1 MTKIKN
7 IISTK
12 FNNVMKLLIIALTA
26 LKSNKTRF
34 FLASLGIMIGIAA
47 VIVMV
52 AIGKGSQHEVMTVIA
67 KMGENLLTINAGE
80 MKRRGGRL
88 RLSGNVTTLNLR
100 DVDYL
105 SKEVDGITFVAPF
118 EIKEMKVK
126 YLQVLTSTNVAGST
140 LEFLETRNYRI
151 ASGEMF
157 TEMDQ
162 KLGARVG
169 VVGKTVIK
177 NMLGGEDPLGKTVR
191 INAIPFRIIGIF
203 ESKGLDSDG
212 IDQDD
217 ILLIPI
223 KSMLRRILNQN
234 HISTIYVKAG
244 SRRNIERVSVRIK
257 TVLRDRHKIADD
269 AENDFTIISQIDL
282 ENLKA
287 ETSELFT
294 RLIVGVAAISLV
306 VGGIGIL
313 AVMLISVKERT
324 HEIGVRRAV
333 GATKGDIVGQFLFES
348 ILIGLFGGFFGVVL
362 GVGITFGAST
372 WGAENLLLDANS
384 IYISTSVCMMI
395 GVIFGLFPAIKAS
408 RLDPMVALTVE

>member
-1 MTKIKN
+1 MKLFARFI
-7 IISTK
+7 
-12 FNNVMKLLIIALTA
+12 VKLLIIALTA

-234 HISTIYVKAG
+234 YISTIYAKAD
-244 SRRNIERVSVRIK
+244 SRRNIERVAAKIK

-324 HEIGVRRAV
+324 HEIGIRRAV

-372 WGAENLLLDANS
+372 WGAENLLLDVNS

>member
-1 MTKIKN
+1 MKLFARFI
-7 IISTK
+7 
-12 FNNVMKLLIIALTA
+12 VKLLIIALTA

-126 YLQVLTSTNVAGST
+126 YLQVLTSTNIAGST

-234 HISTIYVKAG
+234 YISTIYAKAD
-244 SRRNIERVSVRIK
+244 SRRNIERVAEKIK

-324 HEIGVRRAV
+324 HEIGIRRAV

>member
-1 MTKIKN
+1 
-7 IISTK
+7 
-12 FNNVMKLLIIALTA
+12 MKLLIIALTA

-52 AIGKGSQHEVMTVIA
+52 AIGKGSHHEIMNVIA

-88 RLSGNVTTLNLR
+88 RLAGNVTTLNLR

-105 SKEVDGITFVAPF
+105 SQEVSGLTLVVPF

-126 YLQVLTSTNVAGST
+126 YLQILTVTNVAGST
-140 LEFLETRNYRI
+140 LEFLKTRNYKI

-157 TEMDQ
+157 NERDQ
-162 KLGARVG
+162 KLRAKVA
-169 VVGKTVIK
+169 VVGNTVIK
-177 NMLGGEDPLGKTVR
+177 NMFGEDDPLGKTVR
-191 INAIPFRIIGIF
+191 INAIPFKVIGVF
-203 ESKGLDSDG
+203 EGKGLDSDG
-212 IDQDD
+212 VDQDD

-223 KSMLRRILNQN
+223 TSMLRRLLNQN
-234 HISTIYVKAG
+234 YISTIYAKAD
-244 SRRNIERVSVRIK
+244 SRENIDRVAAKIK
-257 TVLRDRHKIADD
+257 TLLRDRHKISDD
-269 AENDFTIISQIDL
+269 AEDDFTIISQLDL

-324 HEIGVRRAV
+324 REIGVRRAV

-348 ILIGLFGGFFGVVL
+348 ILIGLFGGCSGVVL
-362 GVGITFGAST
+362 GVGITLGITA
-372 WGAENLLLDANS
+372 WGIGNLILDMQS
-384 IYISTSVCMMI
+384 IYVSTGVCTAI
-395 GVIFGLFPAIKAS
+395 GIMFGLFPAIKAS

>member
-1 MTKIKN
+1 
-7 IISTK
+7 
-12 FNNVMKLLIIALTA
+12 MKLLIIALTA
-26 LKSNKTRF
+26 LNSNKTRF

-52 AIGKGSQHEVMTVIA
+52 AIGKGSQHEVMSVIA

-88 RLSGNVTTLNLR
+88 RLSGNVNTLNLR
-100 DVDYL
+100 DVNYL
-105 SKEVDGITFVAPF
+105 SKEVDGIAFIAPF

-151 ASGEMF
+151 TSGEMF
-157 TEMDQ
+157 SEMDQ
-162 KLGARVG
+162 KLGARVA

-177 NMLGGEDPLGKTVR
+177 NMLGGGDPLGKTVR
-191 INAIPFRIIGIF
+191 INAIPFRIIGVF

-212 IDQDD
+212 IDQDE

-223 KSMLRRILNQN
+223 KSMLRRILNQS
-234 HISTIYVKAG
+234 HISTIYVKAD
-244 SRRNIERVSVRIK
+244 SRRNIERVAAKIK
-257 TVLRDRHKIADD
+257 TELRDRHKIADD

-324 HEIGVRRAV
+324 HEIGIRRAV
-333 GATKGDIVGQFLFES
+333 GATKGDIVGQFLLES
-348 ILIGLFGGFFGVVL
+348 IIIGLFGGFFGVVL
-362 GVGITFGAST
+362 GVGITFGASIL
-372 WGAENLLLDANS
+372 GAENLLLDANS

>member
-1 MTKIKN
+1 
-7 IISTK
+7 
-12 FNNVMKLLIIALTA
+12 MKLLIIALTS

-52 AIGKGSQHEVMTVIA
+52 AIGKGSHREVMDVIA

-88 RLSGNVTTLNLR
+88 RLTGNVTTLNLR
-100 DVDYL
+100 DVAYL
-105 SKEVDGITFVAPF
+105 SQEIDGLALVAPF

-126 YLQVLTSTNVAGST
+126 YLQFLTSTNVAGST
-140 LEFLETRNYRI
+140 PEFLMTRNYEI

-157 TEMDQ
+157 SERDQ
-162 KLGARVG
+162 KLGAKVA
-169 VVGKTVIK
+169 VIGKTVIK
-177 NMLGGEDPLGKTVR
+177 NMFGEDDPVGKTVR
-191 INAIPFRIIGIF
+191 INAIPFRIIGVF
-203 ESKGLDSDG
+203 EAKGLDSDG

-223 KSMLRRILNQN
+223 NSMLRRVLNQN
-234 HISTIYVKAG
+234 YISTIYAKAD
-244 SRRNIERVSVRIK
+244 SRKNIDRVAEKIK
-257 TVLRDRHKIADD
+257 MVLRDRHKISDD
-269 AENDFTIISQIDL
+269 AEDDFTIISQLDL

-294 RLIVGVAAISLV
+294 RLIVGVAAISLI

-324 HEIGVRRAV
+324 REIGVRRAV
-333 GATKGDIVGQFLFES
+333 GATKGDIVRQFLIES
-348 ILIGLFGGFFGVVL
+348 VLIGLFGGCFGVAL
-362 GVGITFGAST
+362 GAGITFVVT
-372 WGAENLLLDANS
+372 VWGIGNPILDIYS
-384 IYISTSVCMMI
+384 IYISTAVCMLI
-395 GVIFGLFPAIKAS
+395 GIIFGLFPAFKAS

>member
-1 MTKIKN
+1 MKLFARFI
-7 IISTK
+7 
-12 FNNVMKLLIIALTA
+12 VKLLIIALTA

-126 YLQVLTSTNVAGST
+126 YLQVLTSTNIAGST

-234 HISTIYVKAG
+234 YISTIYAKAD
-244 SRRNIERVSVRIK
+244 SRRNIERVAAKIK

-324 HEIGVRRAV
+324 HEIGIRRAV

-348 ILIGLFGGFFGVVL
+348 ILIGLFGGFFGVTL
-362 GVGITFGAST
+362 GIGITFGAST

>member
-1 MTKIKN
+1 
-7 IISTK
+7 
-12 FNNVMKLLIIALTA
+12 MKLLIIALTA

-52 AIGKGSQHEVMTVIA
+52 AIGKGSHHEVMNVIA

-88 RLSGNVTTLNLR
+88 RLAGNVTTLNLR

-105 SKEVDGITFVAPF
+105 SQEVSGLTLVAPF

-126 YLQVLTSTNVAGST
+126 YLQVLTATNVAGST
-140 LEFLETRNYRI
+140 PEFLKTRNYQI

-157 TEMDQ
+157 NERDQ
-162 KLGARVG
+162 KLRAKVA
-169 VVGKTVIK
+169 VVGNTVIK
-177 NMLGGEDPLGKTVR
+177 NMFGEDDPLGKTVR
-191 INAIPFRIIGIF
+191 INAIPFKVIGVF
-203 ESKGLDSDG
+203 EGKGLDSDG
-212 IDQDD
+212 VDQDD

-223 KSMLRRILNQN
+223 TSMLRRLLNQN
-234 HISTIYVKAG
+234 YISTIYAKADSRENIDRVAVK
-244 SRRNIERVSVRIK
+244 IK
-257 TVLRDRHKIADD
+257 TLLRDRHKISDD
-269 AENDFTIISQIDL
+269 AEDDFTIISQLDL

-324 HEIGVRRAV
+324 REIGVRRAV

-348 ILIGLFGGFFGVVL
+348 ILIGLFGGCFGVVL
-362 GVGITFGAST
+362 GAGITLGITA
-372 WGAENLLLDANS
+372 WGIGNLILDMQS
-384 IYISTSVCMMI
+384 IYISTGVCTAI
-395 GVIFGLFPAIKAS
+395 GIMFGLFPAIKAS

>member
-1 MTKIKN
+1 
-7 IISTK
+7 
-12 FNNVMKLLIIALTA
+12 VKLLIIALTA
-26 LKSNKTRF
+26 LNSNKTRF
-34 FLASLGIMIGIAA
+34 ILASLGIMIGIAA

-52 AIGKGSQHEVMTVIA
+52 AIGKGSQHEVMSVIA

-88 RLSGNVTTLNLR
+88 RLSGNVNTLNLR
-100 DVDYL
+100 DVNYL
-105 SKEVDGITFVAPF
+105 SKEVDGIAFIAPF

-140 LEFLETRNYRI
+140 LEFLETRNYSI
-151 ASGEMF
+151 TSGEMF
-157 TEMDQ
+157 SEMDQ
-162 KLGARVG
+162 KLGARVA

-191 INAIPFRIIGIF
+191 INAIPFRIIGVF

-212 IDQDD
+212 IDQDE

-223 KSMLRRILNQN
+223 KSMLRRILNQS
-234 HISTIYVKAG
+234 HISTIYVKAD
-244 SRRNIERVSVRIK
+244 SRKNIERVAAKIK
-257 TVLRDRHKIADD
+257 TELRDRHRIADD
-269 AENDFTIISQIDL
+269 AENDFTIVSQIDL

-324 HEIGVRRAV
+324 HEIGIRRAV
-333 GATKGDIVGQFLFES
+333 GATKGDIVGQFLLES
-348 ILIGLFGGFFGVVL
+348 IIIGLFGGFFGVVL
-362 GVGITFGAST
+362 GVGITFGASIL
-372 WGAENLLLDANS
+372 GAENLLLDANS

>member
-1 MTKIKN
+1 
-7 IISTK
+7 
-12 FNNVMKLLIIALTA
+12 MKLLIIALTA

-52 AIGKGSQHEVMTVIA
+52 AIGKGSHHEVMNVIA

-88 RLSGNVTTLNLR
+88 RLAGNVTTLNLR

-105 SKEVDGITFVAPF
+105 SQEVSGLTLVAPF

-126 YLQVLTSTNVAGST
+126 YLQVLTATNVAGST
-140 LEFLETRNYRI
+140 PEFLKTRNYQI

-157 TEMDQ
+157 NERDQ
-162 KLGARVG
+162 KLRAKVA
-169 VVGKTVIK
+169 VVGNTVIK
-177 NMLGGEDPLGKTVR
+177 NIFGEDDPLGKTVR
-191 INAIPFRIIGIF
+191 INAIPFKVIGVF
-203 ESKGLDSDG
+203 EGKGLDSDG

-223 KSMLRRILNQN
+223 NSMLRRLLNQN
-234 HISTIYVKAG
+234 YISTIYVKAD
-244 SRRNIERVSVRIK
+244 SRENIERVAVKIK
-257 TVLRDRHKIADD
+257 TLLRDRHKISDD
-269 AENDFTIISQIDL
+269 AEDDFTIISQLDL

-324 HEIGVRRAV
+324 REIGVRRAV

-348 ILIGLFGGFFGVVL
+348 ILIGLFGGCFGVVL
-362 GVGITFGAST
+362 GAGITLGITA
-372 WGAENLLLDANS
+372 WGIGNLILDMQS
-384 IYISTSVCMMI
+384 IYISTGVCTAI
-395 GVIFGLFPAIKAS
+395 GIMFGLFPAIKAS

>member
-1 MTKIKN
+1 
-7 IISTK
+7 
-12 FNNVMKLLIIALTA
+12 VKLLIIALTA
-26 LKSNKTRF
+26 LNSNKTRF
-34 FLASLGIMIGIAA
+34 VLASLGIMIGIAA

-52 AIGKGSQHEVMTVIA
+52 AIGKGSQHEVMSVIA

-88 RLSGNVTTLNLR
+88 RLSGNVNTLNLR
-100 DVDYL
+100 DVNYL
-105 SKEVDGITFVAPF
+105 SKEVDGIAFIAPF

-151 ASGEMF
+151 TSGEMF
-157 TEMDQ
+157 SEMDQ
-162 KLGARVG
+162 KLGARVA

-191 INAIPFRIIGIF
+191 INAIPFRIIGVF

-212 IDQDD
+212 IDQDE

-223 KSMLRRILNQN
+223 KSMLRRILNQS
-234 HISTIYVKAG
+234 HISTIYVKAD
-244 SRRNIERVSVRIK
+244 SRRNIERVAAKIK
-257 TVLRDRHKIADD
+257 TELRDRHKIADD
-269 AENDFTIISQIDL
+269 AENDFTIVSQIDL

-324 HEIGVRRAV
+324 HEIGIRRAV
-333 GATKGDIVGQFLFES
+333 GATKGDIVGQFLLES

-362 GVGITFGAST
+362 GVGVTFGASI

>member
-1 MTKIKN
+1 
-7 IISTK
+7 
-12 FNNVMKLLIIALTA
+12 MKLLIIALTA

-52 AIGKGSQHEVMTVIA
+52 AIGKGSHHEVMNVIA

-88 RLSGNVTTLNLR
+88 RLAGNVTTLNLR

-105 SKEVDGITFVAPF
+105 SQEVSGLTLVAPF

-126 YLQVLTSTNVAGST
+126 YLQVLTATNVAGST
-140 LEFLETRNYRI
+140 PEFLKTRNYQI

-157 TEMDQ
+157 NERDQ
-162 KLGARVG
+162 KLRAKVA
-169 VVGKTVIK
+169 VVGNTVIK
-177 NMLGGEDPLGKTVR
+177 NMFGEDDPLGKTVR
-191 INAIPFRIIGIF
+191 INAIPFKVIGVF
-203 ESKGLDSDG
+203 EGKGLDSDG

-223 KSMLRRILNQN
+223 NSMLRRLLNQN
-234 HISTIYVKAG
+234 YISTIYAKADSRENIDRVAVK
-244 SRRNIERVSVRIK
+244 IK
-257 TVLRDRHKIADD
+257 TLLRDRHKISDD
-269 AENDFTIISQIDL
+269 AEDDFTIISQLDL

-324 HEIGVRRAV
+324 REIGVRRAV

-348 ILIGLFGGFFGVVL
+348 ILIGLFGGCFGVVL
-362 GVGITFGAST
+362 GAGITLGITA
-372 WGAENLLLDANS
+372 WGIGNLILDMQS
-384 IYISTSVCMMI
+384 IYISTGVCTAI
-395 GVIFGLFPAIKAS
+395 GIMFGLFPAIKAS

>member
-1 MTKIKN
+1 MKLFARFI
-7 IISTK
+7 
-12 FNNVMKLLIIALTA
+12 VKLLIIALTA

-100 DVDYL
+100 DIDYL

-126 YLQVLTSTNVAGST
+126 YLQILTSTNVAGST
-140 LEFLETRNYRI
+140 LDFLETRNYGI

-162 KLGARVG
+162 KLGARVV

-234 HISTIYVKAG
+234 YISTIYAKAD
-244 SRRNIERVSVRIK
+244 SRRNIERVAAKIK

-324 HEIGVRRAV
+324 HEIGIRRAV

-362 GVGITFGAST
+362 GVGITFLVTA
-372 WGAENLLLDANS
+372 WGVGNLLLDANS
-384 IYISTSVCMMI
+384 IYISTGVCIII
-395 GVIFGLFPAIKAS
+395 GIIFGLFPAIKAS

>member
-1 MTKIKN
+1 
-7 IISTK
+7 
-12 FNNVMKLLIIALTA
+12 VKLLIIALTA

-126 YLQVLTSTNVAGST
+126 YLQILTSTNVAGST
-140 LEFLETRNYRI
+140 LEFLETRNYGI

-162 KLGARVG
+162 KLGTRVA

-234 HISTIYVKAG
+234 HISTIYAKAD

-324 HEIGVRRAV
+324 HEIGIRRAV

-348 ILIGLFGGFFGVVL
+348 ILIGLFGGCFGVVL
-362 GVGITFGAST
+362 GAGITLGITA
-372 WGAENLLLDANS
+372 WGIGNLILDMQS
-384 IYISTSVCMMI
+384 IYISTGVCTAI
-395 GVIFGLFPAIKAS
+395 GIMFGLIPAIKAS

>member
-1 MTKIKN
+1 MKLFARFI
-7 IISTK
+7 
-12 FNNVMKLLIIALTA
+12 VKLLIIALTA

-234 HISTIYVKAG
+234 YISTIYAKAD
-244 SRRNIERVSVRIK
+244 SRRNIERVAAKIK

-324 HEIGVRRAV
+324 HEIGIRRAV

-348 ILIGLFGGFFGVVL
+348 IFIGLFGGFFGVVL

-395 GVIFGLFPAIKAS
+395 GVVFGLFPAIKAS

>member
-1 MTKIKN
+1 MKLFARFI
-7 IISTK
+7 
-12 FNNVMKLLIIALTA
+12 VKLLIIALTA

-126 YLQVLTSTNVAGST
+126 YLQVLTSTNIAGST

-234 HISTIYVKAG
+234 YISTIYAKAD
-244 SRRNIERVSVRIK
+244 SRRNIERVAAKIK

-324 HEIGVRRAV
+324 HEIGIRRAV

>member
-1 MTKIKN
+1 MKLFARFI
-7 IISTK
+7 
-12 FNNVMKLLIIALTA
+12 VKLLIIALTA

-234 HISTIYVKAG
+234 YISTIYAKAD
-244 SRRNIERVSVRIK
+244 SRRNIERVAAKIK

-324 HEIGVRRAV
+324 HEIGIRRAV

-348 ILIGLFGGFFGVVL
+348 ILIGLFGGFFGVTL
-362 GVGITFGAST
+362 GIGITFGAST

>member
-1 MTKIKN
+1 
-7 IISTK
+7 
-12 FNNVMKLLIIALTA
+12 MKLLIIALTA
-26 LKSNKTRF
+26 LNSNKTRF

-52 AIGKGSQHEVMTVIA
+52 AIGKGSQHEVMSVIA

-88 RLSGNVTTLNLR
+88 RLSGNVNTLNLR
-100 DVDYL
+100 DVNYL
-105 SKEVDGITFVAPF
+105 SKEVDGIAFIAPF

-151 ASGEMF
+151 TSGEMF
-157 TEMDQ
+157 SEMDQ
-162 KLGARVG
+162 KLGARVA

-177 NMLGGEDPLGKTVR
+177 NMLGGGDPLGKTVR
-191 INAIPFRIIGIF
+191 INAIPFRIIGVF

-212 IDQDD
+212 IDQDE

-223 KSMLRRILNQN
+223 KSMLRRILNQS
-234 HISTIYVKAG
+234 HISTIYVKAD
-244 SRRNIERVSVRIK
+244 SRRNIERVAAKIK
-257 TVLRDRHKIADD
+257 TELRDRHKIADD
-269 AENDFTIISQIDL
+269 AENDFTIVSQIDL

-324 HEIGVRRAV
+324 HEIGIRRAV
-333 GATKGDIVGQFLFES
+333 GATKGDIVGQFLLES
-348 ILIGLFGGFFGVVL
+348 IIIGLFGGFFGVVL
-362 GVGITFGAST
+362 GVGITFGASIL
-372 WGAENLLLDANS
+372 GAENLLLDANS

>member
-1 MTKIKN
+1 
-7 IISTK
+7 
-12 FNNVMKLLIIALTA
+12 
-26 LKSNKTRF
+26 
-34 FLASLGIMIGIAA
+34 MIGIAA

-52 AIGKGSQHEVMTVIA
+52 AIGKGSQHEVMAVIA

-105 SKEVDGITFVAPF
+105 SKEVGGVTFLAPF

-126 YLQVLTSTNVAGST
+126 YLQILTSTNVAGST
-140 LEFLETRNYRI
+140 LEFLETRNYEI

-162 KLGARVG
+162 KLGARVA

-223 KSMLRRILNQN
+223 KSMLRRILNQS
-234 HISTIYVKAG
+234 HISTIYVKVG
-244 SRRNIERVSVRIK
+244 SRRNMERVSVRIK
-257 TVLRDRHKIADD
+257 TALRDRHKITDG

-294 RLIVGVAAISLV
+294 RLIVGVASISLI

-333 GATKGDIVGQFLFES
+333 GATKGDIVGQFLLES
-348 ILIGLFGGFFGVVL
+348 ILIGLFGGCFGVVL
-362 GVGITFGAST
+362 GVGITFGLST

-384 IYISTSVCMMI
+384 IYISTSVCMII

>member
-1 MTKIKN
+1 
-7 IISTK
+7 
-12 FNNVMKLLIIALTA
+12 MKLLIIALTA

-126 YLQVLTSTNVAGST
+126 YLQILTSTNVAGST
-140 LEFLETRNYRI
+140 LEFLETRNYGI

-162 KLGARVG
+162 KLGARVA

-234 HISTIYVKAG
+234 HISTIYAKAD

-348 ILIGLFGGFFGVVL
+348 ILIGLFGGCFGVVL
-362 GVGITFGAST
+362 GAGITLGITA
-372 WGAENLLLDANS
+372 WGIGNLILDMQS
-384 IYISTSVCMMI
+384 IYISTGVCTAI
-395 GVIFGLFPAIKAS
+395 GIMFGLFPAIKAA

>member
-1 MTKIKN
+1 MKLFARFI
-7 IISTK
+7 
-12 FNNVMKLLIIALTA
+12 VKLLIIALTA

-234 HISTIYVKAG
+234 YISTIYAKAD
-244 SRRNIERVSVRIK
+244 SRENIDRVALKIK
-257 TVLRDRHKIADD
+257 TLLRDRHKISDD
-269 AENDFTIISQIDL
+269 AEDDFTIISQLDL

-324 HEIGVRRAV
+324 REIGVRRAV

-348 ILIGLFGGFFGVVL
+348 ILIGLFGGCFGVIL
-362 GVGITFGAST
+362 GVGITLGITA
-372 WGAENLLLDANS
+372 WGIGNLVLDMQS
-384 IYISTSVCMMI
+384 IYISTGVCTAI
-395 GVIFGLFPAIKAS
+395 GIMFGLFPAIKAS

>member
-1 MTKIKN
+1 
-7 IISTK
+7 
-12 FNNVMKLLIIALTA
+12 VKLLIIALTA

-126 YLQVLTSTNVAGST
+126 YLQILTSTNVAGST
-140 LEFLETRNYRI
+140 LEFLETRNYGI

-162 KLGARVG
+162 KLGARVA

-234 HISTIYVKAG
+234 HISTIYAKAD

-348 ILIGLFGGFFGVVL
+348 ILIGLFGGCFGVVL
-362 GVGITFGAST
+362 GAGITLGITA
-372 WGAENLLLDANS
+372 WGIGNLILDMQS
-384 IYISTSVCMMI
+384 IYISTGVCTAI
-395 GVIFGLFPAIKAS
+395 GIMFGLIPAIKAS

>member
-1 MTKIKN
+1 MKLFARFI
-7 IISTK
+7 
-12 FNNVMKLLIIALTA
+12 VKLLIIALTA

-191 INAIPFRIIGIF
+191 INAIPFKIIGIF

-234 HISTIYVKAG
+234 YISTVYVKAD
-244 SRRNIERVSVRIK
+244 SRRNIERVAAKIK

-324 HEIGVRRAV
+324 HEIGIRRAV

>member
-1 MTKIKN
+1 
-7 IISTK
+7 
-12 FNNVMKLLIIALTA
+12 MKLLIIALTA

-52 AIGKGSQHEVMTVIA
+52 AIGKGSHHEVMNVIA

-88 RLSGNVTTLNLR
+88 RLAGNVTTLNLR

-105 SKEVDGITFVAPF
+105 SQEVSGLTLVAPF

-126 YLQVLTSTNVAGST
+126 YLQVLTATNVAGST
-140 LEFLETRNYRI
+140 PEFLKTRNYQI

-157 TEMDQ
+157 NERDQ
-162 KLGARVG
+162 KLRAKVA
-169 VVGKTVIK
+169 VVGNTVIK
-177 NMLGGEDPLGKTVR
+177 NMFGEDDPLGKTVR
-191 INAIPFRIIGIF
+191 INAIPFKVIGVF
-203 ESKGLDSDG
+203 EGKGLDSDG
-212 IDQDD
+212 VDQDD

-223 KSMLRRILNQN
+223 TSMLRRLLNQN
-234 HISTIYVKAG
+234 YISTIYAKAD
-244 SRRNIERVSVRIK
+244 SRENIDRVAIKIK
-257 TVLRDRHKIADD
+257 TLLRDRHKISDD
-269 AENDFTIISQIDL
+269 AEDDFTIISQLDL

-324 HEIGVRRAV
+324 REIGVRRAV

-348 ILIGLFGGFFGVVL
+348 ILIGLFGGCSGVVL
-362 GVGITFGAST
+362 GVGITLGITA
-372 WGAENLLLDANS
+372 WDIGNLILDMQS
-384 IYISTSVCMMI
+384 IYISTGVCTAI
-395 GVIFGLFPAIKAS
+395 GIMFGLFPAIKAS

>member
-1 MTKIKN
+1 MKLFARFI
-7 IISTK
+7 
-12 FNNVMKLLIIALTA
+12 VKLLIIALTA

-126 YLQVLTSTNVAGST
+126 YLQVLTSTNIAGST

-234 HISTIYVKAG
+234 YISTIYAKAD
-244 SRRNIERVSVRIK
+244 SRRNIERVAAKIK

-333 GATKGDIVGQFLFES
+333 GATKGDIVGQFLLES
-348 ILIGLFGGFFGVVL
+348 ILIGLFGGCFGVVL
-362 GVGITFGAST
+362 GVGITFGVST

-384 IYISTSVCMMI
+384 IYISTSVCMII

>member
-1 MTKIKN
+1 MKLFARFI
-7 IISTK
+7 
-12 FNNVMKLLIIALTA
+12 VKLLIIALTA

-126 YLQVLTSTNVAGST
+126 YLQVLTSTNIAGST

-234 HISTIYVKAG
+234 YISTIYAKAD
-244 SRRNIERVSVRIK
+244 SRRNIERVAAKIK

-324 HEIGVRRAV
+324 HEIGIRRAV

-395 GVIFGLFPAIKAS
+395 GLIFGLFPAIKAS

>member
-1 MTKIKN
+1 
-7 IISTK
+7 
-12 FNNVMKLLIIALTA
+12 MKLLIIALTA

-67 KMGENLLTINAGE
+67 KMGENLLTVNAGE

-105 SKEVDGITFVAPF
+105 SNEVSGITLIAPF

-140 LEFLETRNYRI
+140 LEFLETRNYEI

-162 KLGARVG
+162 KLGARVA

-223 KSMLRRILNQN
+223 KSMLRRILNQS
-234 HISTIYVKAG
+234 HISTIYVKVG
-244 SRRNIERVSVRIK
+244 SRRNMERVSVRIK
-257 TVLRDRHKIADD
+257 TALRDRHKISDG

-294 RLIVGVAAISLV
+294 RLIVGVASISLI

-333 GATKGDIVGQFLFES
+333 GATKGDIVGQFLLES
-348 ILIGLFGGFFGVVL
+348 ILIGLFGGCFGVVL
-362 GVGITFGAST
+362 GVGITFGVST

-384 IYISTSVCMMI
+384 IYISTSVCMII

>member
-1 MTKIKN
+1 MKS
-7 IISTK
+7 IS
-12 FNNVMKLLIIALTA
+12 IAMIA

-52 AIGKGSQHEVMTVIA
+52 AIGKGSHHEVMSVIA

-88 RLSGNVTTLNLR
+88 RLAGNVTTLNLR

-105 SKEVDGITFVAPF
+105 EQEVSGLTLVAPF

-126 YLQVLTSTNVAGST
+126 YQQSLAPTNVAGST
-140 LEFLETRNYRI
+140 LEFLETRNYEI

-157 TEMDQ
+157 SERDQ
-162 KLGARVG
+162 KLGAKVA
-169 VVGKTVIK
+169 VIGKTVIK
-177 NMLGGEDPLGKTVR
+177 NMFGEDDPLGKTVR
-191 INAIPFRIIGIF
+191 INAIPFKIIGVF
-203 ESKGLDSDG
+203 EAKGLDSDG
-212 IDQDD
+212 VDQDD

-223 KSMLRRILNQN
+223 NSMLRRILNQTY
-234 HISTIYVKAG
+234 ISTIYAKADSRKNIKRVKTQ
-244 SRRNIERVSVRIK
+244 IK
-257 TVLRDRHKIADD
+257 IALRDRHKILDD
-269 AENDFTIISQIDL
+269 AENDFTIISQLDL

-324 HEIGVRRAV
+324 REIGVRRAV
-333 GATKGDIVGQFLFES
+333 GATKGDIIGQFLIES
-348 ILIGLFGGFFGVVL
+348 IFLGLFGGFFGVVL
-362 GVGITFGAST
+362 GVGITFLVTAG
-372 WGAENLLLDANS
+372 GVGNLLLDANS
-384 IYISTSVCMMI
+384 IYISTGVCIMI
-395 GVIFGLFPAIKAS
+395 GIIFGLFPAIKAS

>member
-1 MTKIKN
+1 
-7 IISTK
+7 
-12 FNNVMKLLIIALTA
+12 MKLLIIAFTA
-26 LKSNKTRF
+26 LNSNKTRF
-34 FLASLGIMIGIAA
+34 ILASLGIMIGIAA

-52 AIGKGSQHEVMTVIA
+52 AIGKGSQHEVMSVIA

-88 RLSGNVTTLNLR
+88 RLSGNVNTLNLR
-100 DVDYL
+100 DVNYL
-105 SKEVDGITFVAPF
+105 SKEVDGIAFIAPF

-140 LEFLETRNYRI
+140 LEFLETRNYSI
-151 ASGEMF
+151 TSGEMF
-157 TEMDQ
+157 SEMDQ
-162 KLGARVG
+162 KLGARVA

-177 NMLGGEDPLGKTVR
+177 NMLGGGDPLGKTVR
-191 INAIPFRIIGIF
+191 INAIPFRIIGVF

-212 IDQDD
+212 IDQDE

-223 KSMLRRILNQN
+223 KSMLRRILNQS
-234 HISTIYVKAG
+234 HISTIYVKAD
-244 SRRNIERVSVRIK
+244 SRRNIERVAAKIK
-257 TVLRDRHKIADD
+257 TELRDRHRIADD
-269 AENDFTIISQIDL
+269 AENDFTIVSQIDL

-324 HEIGVRRAV
+324 HEIGIRRAV
-333 GATKGDIVGQFLFES
+333 GATKGDIVGQFLLES
-348 ILIGLFGGFFGVVL
+348 IIIGLFGGFFGVVL
-362 GVGITFGAST
+362 GVGITFGASIL
-372 WGAENLLLDANS
+372 GAENLLLDANS